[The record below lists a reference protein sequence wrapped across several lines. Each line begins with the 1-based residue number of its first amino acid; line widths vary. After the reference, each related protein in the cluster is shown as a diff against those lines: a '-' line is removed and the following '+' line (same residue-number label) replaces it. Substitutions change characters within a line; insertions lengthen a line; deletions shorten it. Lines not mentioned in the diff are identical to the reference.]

1 MSKIGTLL
9 KDEMLRLARKEL
21 RGETRTMKR
30 TMAQQRRDI
39 AALKRQ
45 LRTLTGRLAIQEK
58 SVVRV
63 IGEKRSEPSA
73 EPLRFSAKGLRS
85 NRQRLGLS
93 AADFAKLVGVT
104 QLSIYNWE
112 RGVARPR
119 EEWLKVLASLRSL
132 GKKEAEARLEQLSK
146 RTGKRRRS

>member
-1 MSKIGTLL
+1 
-9 KDEMLRLARKEL
+9 
-21 RGETRTMKR
+21 
-30 TMAQQRRDI
+30 
-39 AALKRQ
+39 
-45 LRTLTGRLAIQEK
+45 
-58 SVVRV
+58 
-63 IGEKRSEPSA
+63 
-73 EPLRFSAKGLRS
+73 
-85 NRQRLGLS
+85 
-93 AADFAKLVGVT
+93 VGVT